1 MNYFEH
7 KDPSEA
13 IFYGIDFSNL
23 LGTGETI
30 SSATASMRVTQ
41 GTDASASSMLSGAP
55 SISAGIVKQKIVS
68 GVAGAVYL
76 LGLSIVTS
84 AGQTFVESGALKV
97 LERD

>member
-1 MNYFEH
+1 
-7 KDPSEA
+7 
-13 IFYGIDFSNL
+13 
-23 LGTGETI
+23 
-30 SSATASMRVTQ
+30 
-41 GTDASASSMLSGAP
+41 MLSGAP

>member
-1 MNYFEH
+1 MNQFEH

-13 IFYGIDFSNL
+13 IFYGFDFAPL

-41 GTDASASSMLSGAP
+41 GIDASAAAMLSGAP
-55 SISAGIVKQKIVS
+55 SISAGIVKQKIVN

-76 LGLSIVTS
+76 FGLSIVTS
-84 AGQTFVESGALKV
+84 AGQTFIESGPIKV